1 MRVNVAREVPPAHQS
16 AENTVYTFQ
25 VPESSNR
32 IVVVG
37 GRSRRP
43 WALASKDRILK
54 AATAEIAAVGFERAK
69 ITSIAKRADMAPG
82 SVYTWFENKEDLFRA
97 ALEDALKQ
105 QILSNQVALADVD
118 TKQDWIFQ
126 LAALVPRNHDDKG
139 PTDTQM
145 LLIESYY
152 AAWRDKKARKKL
164 LPDIT
169 THLEMHVNII
179 KNAQDNG
186 LISKELDA
194 EALGL
199 IFLAIPTG
207 LSVLNLA
214 GAPRVKDAAWVPLFT
229 RFSRAIKP

>member
-1 MRVNVAREVPPAHQS
+1 MA
-16 AENTVYTFQ
+16 
-25 VPESSNR
+25 ESSKR
-32 IVVVG
+32 VVVVG

-43 WALASKDRILK
+43 WALQSKDRILE
-54 AATAEIAAVGFERAK
+54 AATAEIAAVGFDRAK
-69 ITSIAKRADMAPG
+69 ISGIAKRADMAPG

-97 ALEDALKQ
+97 ALEAALKE

-139 PTDTQM
+139 PTTTQM

-164 LPDIT
+164 LPDINA
-169 THLEMHVNII
+169 HVQLHVNII
-179 KNAQDNG
+179 KTAQEQG
-186 LISKELDA
+186 HISKEIDA
-194 EALGL
+194 DALGL
-199 IFLAIPTG
+199 IFLALPTG

-214 GAPRVKDAAWVPLFT
+214 GAPRVNDASWAAIL
-229 RFSRAIKP
+229 SRVVSSLKK

>member
-1 MRVNVAREVPPAHQS
+1 MA
-16 AENTVYTFQ
+16 
-25 VPESSNR
+25 ESSKR

-43 WALASKDRILK
+43 WALQSKDRILE
-54 AATAEIAAVGFERAK
+54 AATAEIASVGFERAK
-69 ITSIAKRADMAPG
+69 ISEIAKRAGMAPG

-97 ALEDALKQ
+97 ALEAALKE

-118 TKQDWIFQ
+118 TKLDWIFQ

-139 PTDTQM
+139 PTTAQK

-164 LPDIT
+164 LPDINA
-169 THLEMHVNII
+169 HIDLHVNII
-179 KNAQDNG
+179 KTAQEQG
-186 LISKELDA
+186 HISKEIDA
-194 EALGL
+194 DALGL
-199 IFLAIPTG
+199 IFLALPTG

-214 GAPRVKDAAWVPLFT
+214 GAPRVNDASWGPLLS
-229 RFSRAIKP
+229 RFGRAIKP

>member
-1 MRVNVAREVPPAHQS
+1 MA
-16 AENTVYTFQ
+16 
-25 VPESSNR
+25 ESSKR

-43 WALASKDRILK
+43 WALQSKDRILE

-69 ITSIAKRADMAPG
+69 ISEIAKRADMAPG

-97 ALEDALKQ
+97 ALESALKEQ
-105 QILSNQVALADVD
+105 VLSNQVALADVD
-118 TKQDWIFQ
+118 TKLNWVFQ

-139 PTDTQM
+139 PTTAQM

-152 AAWRDKKARKKL
+152 AAWRDKKARKKM
-164 LPDIT
+164 LPNINAHVD
-169 THLEMHVNII
+169 LHVNII
-179 KNAQDNG
+179 KTAQEEG
-186 LISKELDA
+186 HISKEIDA

-199 IFLAIPTG
+199 LFLAMPTG

-214 GAPRVKDAAWVPLFT
+214 GAPRVNDASWPAILT
-229 RFSRAIKP
+229 RVASALKK

>member
-1 MRVNVAREVPPAHQS
+1 
-16 AENTVYTFQ
+16 
-25 VPESSNR
+25 
-32 IVVVG
+32 
-37 GRSRRP
+37 
-43 WALASKDRILK
+43 
-54 AATAEIAAVGFERAK
+54 
-69 ITSIAKRADMAPG
+69 
-82 SVYTWFENKEDLFRA
+82 
-97 ALEDALKQ
+97 
-105 QILSNQVALADVD
+105 
-118 TKQDWIFQ
+118 
-126 LAALVPRNHDDKG
+126 
-139 PTDTQM
+139 M

-169 THLEMHVNII
+169 THLEMHINII
-179 KNAQDNG
+179 KNAQENG
-186 LISKELDA
+186 LISRELDA